1 VVLEIGRD
9 SLYHSGLAL
18 RPEGRS
24 AWKPSKNQV
33 ITNMK
38 IVASAVTLL
47 LAALVAQPALAEG
60 DVEAGKQLAYTCL
73 GCHGIEGYRNAYPSF
88 RVPKLGGQKATY
100 LEVALKGYR
109 AGTREHPT
117 MQGQAMSLSD
127 QEIQDVAA
135 YLSSINDDSVAAGGT
150 QGASFDK
157 AAACAACHGQNGIS
171 VNAMWPTLAGQHE
184 DYLVHAIR
192 QYKAGARKDPVMS
205 AQAAMIA
212 EEDIPLLAAYF
223 ASLEG
228 LDTTRPE

>member
-1 VVLEIGRD
+1 
-9 SLYHSGLAL
+9 
-18 RPEGRS
+18 
-24 AWKPSKNQV
+24 
-33 ITNMK
+33 MK
-38 IVASAVTLL
+38 IVASAVTLF

-127 QEIQDVAA
+127 QEIQDLAA
-135 YLSSINDDSVAAGGT
+135 DLSSINDDSVAAGGT

>member
-1 VVLEIGRD
+1 
-9 SLYHSGLAL
+9 
-18 RPEGRS
+18 
-24 AWKPSKNQV
+24 
-33 ITNMK
+33 
-38 IVASAVTLL
+38 
-47 LAALVAQPALAEG
+47 
-60 DVEAGKQLAYTCL
+60 
-73 GCHGIEGYRNAYPSF
+73 
-88 RVPKLGGQKATY
+88 
-100 LEVALKGYR
+100 
-109 AGTREHPT
+109 

-127 QEIQDVAA
+127 QEIQDLAA

-192 QYKAGARKDPVMS
+192 QYKAGTRKDPVMS

>member
-1 VVLEIGRD
+1 
-9 SLYHSGLAL
+9 
-18 RPEGRS
+18 
-24 AWKPSKNQV
+24 
-33 ITNMK
+33 MK

-100 LEVALKGYR
+100 LEIALKGYR

-127 QEIQDVAA
+127 QEIQDVSA
-135 YLSSINDDSVAAGGT
+135 YLSSIDNEAVAAGGT
-150 QGASFDK
+150 QGASLDK

-184 DYLVHAIR
+184 EYLVHAIR
-192 QYKAGARKDPVMS
+192 QYKAGTRKDPVMS

-223 ASLEG
+223 GGLEG
-228 LDTTRPE
+228 LETTRPE

>member
-1 VVLEIGRD
+1 MVLEIGRD

-18 RPEGRS
+18 CPEGRS

-100 LEVALKGYR
+100 LEIALKGYR

-127 QEIQDVAA
+127 QEIQDLAA